1 MTCSL
6 AVLGTAGAW
15 ILLAAT
21 AFLFNWPRWLI
32 APIFR
37 DVNGR

>member
-1 MTCSL
+1 VTCSL
-6 AVLGTAGAW
+6 AVPATAGAW
-15 ILLAAT
+15 ILLA